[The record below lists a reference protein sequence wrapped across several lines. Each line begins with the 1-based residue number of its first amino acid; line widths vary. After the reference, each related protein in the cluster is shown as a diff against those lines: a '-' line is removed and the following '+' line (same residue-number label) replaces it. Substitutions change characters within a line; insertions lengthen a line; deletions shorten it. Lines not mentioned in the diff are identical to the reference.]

1 MAARAMGHWARTER
15 LRRGG
20 LRRLLSTFF
29 FPLAVWTALLSSALH
44 AASPV
49 ESGAP
54 VTAAQPL
61 NDPALEQHALTLG
74 RKLRCLVCQN
84 QSIADSNAELAHDLM
99 NQVRAMLREGK
110 SEEEIVDFLVARY
123 GDFVLLEPPIDLRTL
138 LLWTSPFVLAAVGL
152 WGLWTGLR
160 RREATRTVQLDA
172 AAKARADALL
182 ASTPSSHSSQER
194 ST

>member
-1 MAARAMGHWARTER
+1 MAARAMGYWARTER

-20 LRRLLSTFF
+20 LRRLLGALL
-29 FPLAVWTALLSSALH
+29 FPLGVFLALLSSLLY
-44 AASPV
+44 AASPA

-54 VTAAQPL
+54 VTLAQPL
-61 NDPALEQHALTLG
+61 NDPVLEQHALTLG

-110 SEEEIVDFLVARY
+110 SDQEIVDFLVARY

-138 LLWTSPFVLAAVGL
+138 LLWTSPFVLAAGGL
-152 WGLWTGLR
+152 WGLWAGLR
-160 RREATRTVQLDA
+160 RREATCAVQLDA

-182 ASTPSSHSSQER
+182 GSTPSSHSSQEP
-194 ST
+194 SS